1 MAASTGILSPNVN
14 FAERLIPSLEEMTRT
29 VTHLKGL
36 GYAVVL
42 TSGSFDLI
50 HLGHVK
56 YLEAAKAQGDVLV
69 VGVDSDEKIRR
80 RKGEDRP
87 MVPEVE
93 RLELL
98 AFQRPVDLIYK
109 KEDRETRWA
118 LIKAVAPDVLVLTED
133 HSYSAEDLAALE
145 EIVRADRGAAASVL
159 GHYQRADPPDV
170 HEPRRA
176 PRTQACRGPAG
187 ADRRHPA
194 PPMSEAVLAYVPVLH
209 EGYRRFLETHGPGR
223 ALYLIG
229 AELHAEHR
237 PLAKDIRA
245 LRAEHAAAAIE
256 AWGICESV
264 AVLDLAGAERLA
276 AERPALIAPAEDVSY
291 AVVERFFARCEVRYD
306 TVFLRWDKTRTAAL
320 LEPEAEPA
328 GADEEP
334 LGELAAAAAAAAG

>member
-1 MAASTGILSPNVN
+1 VNVYPDVTADIVRVRRLSDFFMAASTGILSPNVN

-56 YLEAAKAQGDVLV
+56 YLEAAKQQGDVLV

-109 KEDRETRWA
+109 KEEGETRWA

-133 HSYSAEDLAALE
+133 HSYSAEDLAALQDVVGRIE
-145 EIVRADRGAAASVL
+145 VLPRQSSVTTSERIRQMYMNL
-159 GHYQRADPPDV
+159 GERLG
-170 HEPRRA
+170 PRLA
-176 PRTQACRGPAG
+176 
-187 ADRRHPA
+187 
-194 PPMSEAVLAYVPVLH
+194 EVL
-209 EGYRRFLETHGPGR
+209 PG
-223 ALYLIG
+223 LIDG
-229 AELHAEHR
+229 ILHR
-237 PLAKDIRA
+237 P
-245 LRAEHAAAAIE
+245 
-256 AWGICESV
+256 
-264 AVLDLAGAERLA
+264 
-276 AERPALIAPAEDVSY
+276 
-291 AVVERFFARCEVRYD
+291 
-306 TVFLRWDKTRTAAL
+306 
-320 LEPEAEPA
+320 
-328 GADEEP
+328 
-334 LGELAAAAAAAAG
+334 